1 MSKFINFFCSIFIS
15 IGIIIL
21 CVNFTLRFKELY
33 YFDIDY
39 LDIESKSNLSKEE
52 IILNYDYLI
61 DYNLG
66 YEEDFHMP
74 TIKYSK
80 EGKIHFEEVRD
91 IFIKLKQ
98 LFVFCSVVGII
109 GIYKNIKEKNINFIK
124 YISLSLFLL
133 PIVLF
138 VPISLNF
145 EKSFVIFHK
154 IFFRNDY
161 WIFDPKLDPVI
172 NILPAEFFLHC
183 GIMIL
188 SLIFLSSILLYFI
201 YRFLKNKIKTDYI
214 D

>member
-1 MSKFINFFCSIFIS
+1 MNKAINFLYSIFIS
-15 IGIIIL
+15 ISIIIL

-39 LDIESKSNLSKEE
+39 LDIESISNLSKEE

-66 YEEDFHMP
+66 YEKEFHMP
-74 TIKYSK
+74 TIKYSE

-91 IFIKLKQ
+91 IFIRLRQ
-98 LFVFCSVVGII
+98 LFVVCSFIGII
-109 GIYKNIKEKNINFIK
+109 AIYKNIKEKNINLIK
-124 YISLSLFLL
+124 YVSLSLFLL
-133 PIVLF
+133 PIILF
-138 VPISLNF
+138 IPIVFNF

-161 WIFDPKLDPVI
+161 WIFDPDLDPVI

-188 SLIFLSSILLYFI
+188 LLIFLSSILLYTI
-201 YRFLKNKIKTDYI
+201 YKLSKNRINKN
-214 D
+214 

>member
-1 MSKFINFFCSIFIS
+1 MNKVTNFLYSIFIS
-15 IGIIIL
+15 ISIIIL
-21 CVNFTLRFKELY
+21 FINFTLRFKELY

-39 LDIESKSNLSKEE
+39 LDIESISNLSKEE

-66 YEEDFHMP
+66 YEKEFHMP
-74 TIKYSK
+74 TIKYSE

-91 IFIKLKQ
+91 IFIRLRQ
-98 LFVFCSVVGII
+98 LFVVCSFIGII
-109 GIYKNIKEKNINFIK
+109 AIYKNIKEKNINLIK
-124 YISLSLFLL
+124 YVSLSLFLL
-133 PIVLF
+133 PIILF
-138 VPISLNF
+138 IPIVFNF

-161 WIFDPKLDPVI
+161 WIFDPDLDPVI

-188 SLIFLSSILLYFI
+188 LLIFLSSILLYTI
-201 YRFLKNKIKTDYI
+201 YKLSKNRINKN
-214 D
+214 

>member
-1 MSKFINFFCSIFIS
+1 MNKVTNFLYSIFIS
-15 IGIIIL
+15 ISIIIL
-21 CVNFTLRFKELY
+21 CINFTLRFKELY

-39 LDIESKSNLSKEE
+39 LDIESISNLSKEE

-66 YEEDFHMP
+66 YEKEFHMP
-74 TIKYSK
+74 TIKYSE

-91 IFIKLKQ
+91 IFIRLRQ
-98 LFVFCSVVGII
+98 LFVVCSFIGII
-109 GIYKNIKEKNINFIK
+109 AIYKNIKEKNINLIN
-124 YISLSLFLL
+124 YVSLSLFLL
-133 PIVLF
+133 PIILF
-138 VPISLNF
+138 IPIVFNF

-161 WIFDPKLDPVI
+161 WIFDPDLDPVI

-188 SLIFLSSILLYFI
+188 LLIFLSSILLYTI
-201 YRFLKNKIKTDYI
+201 YKLSKNRINKN
-214 D
+214 